1 MTVRPFRRIPR
12 AQVKSELVLGE
23 DVLDVTRKA
32 IRNVYIRIDPVSGVI
47 RVSAPHSASDS
58 HISAIVERHAS
69 WIRRKRTNLS
79 KSIQLPNRSLA
90 DGHELTILGSTVRVA
105 IELRHGRTFVTERD
119 GLIFLH
125 ASLDASGD
133 QIQRA
138 FNRWLDEL
146 LLGQIRALVHTYEPV
161 MGVQAGPIVV
171 RQMRSRWGSCK
182 PQTGRICLN
191 RELAWLP
198 PQYLEYVVVHEMCHL
213 LERGHNASFYQYM
226 NRFYPDWPVVR
237 QELRAIGI
245 PGR

>member
-1 MTVRPFRRIPR
+1 MTVRPFRRISG
-12 AQVKSELVLGE
+12 AQVKSELVFGE
-23 DVLDVTRKA
+23 EVLDVTRKA

-47 RVSAPHSASDS
+47 RVSAPHSASDT
-58 HISAIVERHAS
+58 HISAIVERHSS
-69 WIRRKRTNLS
+69 WIRRKRTSLS
-79 KSIQLPNRSLA
+79 KSIQLPKRSLD
-90 DGHELTILGSTVRVA
+90 DGCELTILGKNYLIT
-105 IELRHGRTFVTERD
+105 IEYLTRRTMITERD
-119 GLIFLH
+119 GLILIR
-125 ASLDASGD
+125 ASVDGSRD

-138 FNRWLDEL
+138 FDRWLDEL

-161 MGVQAGPIVV
+161 MGVRAGPIVV

-226 NRFYPDWPVVR
+226 TRFFPDWPAVR

-245 PGR
+245 RSR